1 MKIAFIGLGN
11 MGAPMAINLS
21 AAGHE
26 LMVFDLVEDALA
38 TLEQQGATRAT
49 CAAQAAENADVIVSM
64 LPAGAHVRGLYLGDG
79 NQPGLLET
87 LSHKPLIIDAST
99 ISPEDART
107 VGAAAS
113 ERGLSYLDAPV
124 SGGIGGAKAG
134 TLSFIVGGDAAA
146 FEQARPVLEVMGKN
160 IFHAGE
166 NGAGQVAK
174 ICNNM
179 LLGILM
185 SGTAE
190 ALALGVNNGMDPA
203 VLSEIMKQSSGGNWA
218 LNVYNPWPGVMED
231 SAASRDYQGG
241 FLTDLM
247 AKDLGLAW
255 ELALDSK
262 SAIPMGSEARNLFA
276 LHSAQGAGKL
286 DFSSIQRL
294 YRATQAS
301 E

>member
-11 MGAPMAINLS
+11 MGAPMALNLVK
-21 AAGHE
+21 AGHE
-26 LMVFDLVEDALA
+26 VSVYDLVDAAMRRLEEAGARAAASAQDA
-38 TLEQQGATRAT
+38 TNGA
-49 CAAQAAENADVIVSM
+49 EVVISM
-64 LPAGAHVRGLYLGDG
+64 LPAGQHVRRLYMGQPDASGLFDA
-79 NQPGLLET
+79 LEG
-87 LSHKPLIIDAST
+87 KPLIIDAST
-99 ISPEDART
+99 ISPQDART
-107 VGAAAS
+107 VGEAAA

-124 SGGIGGAKAG
+124 SGGVGGAQAG
-134 TLSFIVGGDAAA
+134 TLTFIVGGSQAG
-146 FEQARPVLEVMGKN
+146 FEQARPVLEAMGKN

-166 NGAGQVAK
+166 VGAGQVAK

-190 ALALGVNNGMDPA
+190 ALALGVKNGLDPA

-218 LNVYNPWPGVMED
+218 LNVYNPWPGVMEG

-255 ELALDSK
+255 ELALGCK
-262 SAIPMGSEARNLFA
+262 ATVPMGSQARNLFA
-276 LHSAQGAGKL
+276 LHAAQGNGGL
-286 DFSSIQRL
+286 DFSSIQKL
-294 YRATQAS
+294 YRAG